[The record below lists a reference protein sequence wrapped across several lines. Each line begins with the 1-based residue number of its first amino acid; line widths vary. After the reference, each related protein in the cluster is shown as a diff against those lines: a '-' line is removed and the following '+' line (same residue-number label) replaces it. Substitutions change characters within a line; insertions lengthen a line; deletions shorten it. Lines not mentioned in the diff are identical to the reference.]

1 MGKNLFNMKTVAV
14 LLAIFALA
22 NANSLFLDKEE
33 ANQVLSRNKRANTG
47 FEELQQGNLQQECY
61 DEQCNYEEARE
72 VFEDDAKTEA
82 FWQVL
87 TNQCKSSPCSEPGLA
102 ECINIYNGHVC
113 LCKEGFTGRR
123 CEFDVNECIVD
134 NPCENKA
141 TCINQI
147 GSFRCECS
155 EGFTGKTCATDINE
169 CNENPCNNNGTCTN
183 KYGSYECRCLP
194 GYAGKNCEVE
204 VSECEFGYCPEGST
218 CVDGINKFECLCPP
232 KGCTAKPKKETPKK
246 EALKIKT
253 SKKIKGQ

>member
-1 MGKNLFNMKTVAV
+1 MGKLFKMKAVAV
-14 LLAIFALA
+14 LLAVFALA

-102 ECINIYNGHVC
+102 ECVNIYNGHVC
-113 LCKEGFTGRR
+113 LCKEGFTGRM
-123 CEFDVNECIVD
+123 CEFEVNEC
-134 NPCENKA
+134 
-141 TCINQI
+141 
-147 GSFRCECS
+147 
-155 EGFTGKTCATDINE
+155 
-169 CNENPCNNNGTCTN
+169 
-183 KYGSYECRCLP
+183 
-194 GYAGKNCEVE
+194 
-204 VSECEFGYCPEGST
+204 EFNYCPEGST

-232 KGCTAKPKKETPKK
+232 KGCTAKPKEEKPKKETPK
-246 EALKIKT
+246 IKG

>member
-1 MGKNLFNMKTVAV
+1 MKAVAV
-14 LLAIFALA
+14 LLAVFALA

-102 ECINIYNGHVC
+102 ECVNIYNGHVC
-113 LCKEGFTGRR
+113 LCKEGFTGRM
-123 CEFDVNECIVD
+123 CEFEINYCENDPCSANGKCYNDPPTFKCVCEPGYKGKVCTEEVNEC
-134 NPCENKA
+134 
-141 TCINQI
+141 
-147 GSFRCECS
+147 
-155 EGFTGKTCATDINE
+155 
-169 CNENPCNNNGTCTN
+169 
-183 KYGSYECRCLP
+183 
-194 GYAGKNCEVE
+194 
-204 VSECEFGYCPEGST
+204 EFNYCPEGST

-232 KGCTAKPKKETPKK
+232 KGCTAKPKEEKPKKETPK
-246 EALKIKT
+246 IKG